1 MAEPNFKQSSLNFQA
16 NPDKG
21 RCLIDRLIITS
32 AVASFAI
39 RSIICQYI
47 IALKKLDSC
56 HEKLRDMTMA
66 NVWANLFGP
75 FWPNVWLWFGHTLL
89 RTLKGPTG
97 ILEAP
102 ENT

>member
-1 MAEPNFKQSSLNFQA
+1 
-16 NPDKG
+16 
-21 RCLIDRLIITS
+21 
-32 AVASFAI
+32 
-39 RSIICQYI
+39 
-47 IALKKLDSC
+47 
-56 HEKLRDMTMA
+56 MA

-102 ENT
+102 ENQ